1 MIHNEF
7 NALRKKYASKLE
19 SPHMLGYYLFL
30 SYFKSWLGF
39 SYLSY
44 FYTYKNKISKKKK
57 KPLLN
62 MLRAKEDKT
71 AIKVASDV

>member
-1 MIHNEF
+1 MIHNDF

-19 SPHMLGYYLFL
+19 NPHMLGYYLFL

-39 SYLSY
+39 SYLSD

-57 KPLLN
+57 N
-62 MLRAKEDKT
+62 H
-71 AIKVASDV
+71 S